1 VTVNIP
7 GKKNPAKKAKS
18 SDVNCEQQNT
28 SSTIAETL
36 DSSVAVD
43 DSIFLNSQ
51 LQDEMIE
58 YLTAMK

>member
-1 VTVNIP
+1 VNIP
-7 GKKNPAKKAKS
+7 EKKNSAKKAKS
-18 SDVNCEQQNT
+18 SDANLEQENS
-28 SSTIAETL
+28 SSTIVETL

-58 YLTAMK
+58 YLITMK